1 MEYFSEMLVKKMQ
14 KVFFET
20 LWKVDILSCF
30 LNLLVNETFNIFIIT
45 DKIWSNKIDG
55 LIKIQIS
62 EWQQHFDILDK
73 DGDGNGQIS
82 ISIFIQISNY

>member
-1 MEYFSEMLVKKMQ
+1 MH
-14 KVFFET
+14 KV
-20 LWKVDILSCF
+20 LGILSCF
-30 LNLLVNETFNIFIIT
+30 INSLAYENFNIFIIT
-45 DKIWSNKIDG
+45 DKIWSHKIDG

>member
-1 MEYFSEMLVKKMQ
+1 MH
-14 KVFFET
+14 KV
-20 LWKVDILSCF
+20 LGILSCF
-30 LNLLVNETFNIFIIT
+30 INSLANESFNISIIT
-45 DKIWSNKIDG
+45 DKIWSHKIDG

-73 DGDGNGQIS
+73 NGDGNGNIS